1 MSNSTFHLFQLQ
13 KIDQILSSI
22 DNQISILESK
32 INDRTVVK
40 NAENN
45 NIVASKNLTAQRK
58 ESEDVEQKLLARRN
72 KISQFESSLYAGKI
86 QNSKELQDLQL
97 EINSLKKS
105 VNLFEDAQIEQW
117 EKIESLEGLQEIAK
131 KEYKDIQEKHMLLA
145 ETYRNE
151 KSQLVNEKQR
161 LLIEKSVAREQISES
176 FLELYDKLYKN
187 KKGVAVSVI
196 VENCCGSCGTTLTP
210 SECQQAKNHSNLV
223 LCSNCGRI
231 LYAG

>member
-13 KIDQILSSI
+13 KIDQILLGLE
-22 DNQISILESK
+22 NQLSILKSK
-32 INDRTVVK
+32 INDRTSVK

-45 NIVASKNLTAQRK
+45 NTEALRNLLAQQK
-58 ESEDVEQKLLARRN
+58 ESEEIEQKLLAKRN

-105 VNLFEDAQIEQW
+105 VNLLEDSQIEQW
-117 EKIESLEGLQEIAK
+117 EKIDSLIGLRDTAE
-131 KEYKDIQEKHMLLA
+131 KEYKDVLDRQLLLVA
-145 ETYRNE
+145 EYKNDE
-151 KSQLVNEKQR
+151 SQLINEQQR

-176 FLELYDKLYKN
+176 FLDLYDKLYKN
-187 KKGVAVSVI
+187 KKGVAVSI
-196 VENCCGSCGTTLTP
+196 IAENCCGSCGTTLTP
-210 SECQQAKNHSNLV
+210 SDCQQAKNHSNIV

>member
-32 INDRTVVK
+32 INDHTAVS
-40 NAENN
+40 NAETNN
-45 NIVASKNLTAQRK
+45 VEASKNLLSQRN

-86 QNSKELQDLQL
+86 QNSKELQDLQI

-105 VNLFEDAQIEQW
+105 VTLFEDAQIEQW
-117 EKIESLEGLQEIAK
+117 EKIESLVALQEIAE
-131 KEYKDIQEKHMLLA
+131 KEYKDIQENHLLLT
-145 ETYRNE
+145 ETYKNE

-176 FLELYDKLYKN
+176 FLELYDKLYKI

-196 VENCCGSCGTTLTP
+196 AENCCGSCGTTLTP
-210 SECQQAKNHSNLV
+210 SDCQQAKNHSNIV